1 VARRNVTRA
10 TFAGYLPYDVATY
23 DVPVPRDSSAVLP
36 AAVLFDMD
44 GTLVDTEPYWMRAER
59 EIVAAHGA
67 TWTHEDA
74 LGAVGQAL
82 LTTGTMLRDA
92 GVPLEPAEIVTW
104 LVARV
109 NEQLRESVP
118 WRPGVL
124 ELLEE
129 LRAAQVPCA
138 IVTMSYRSQ
147 AEVVADGAPA
157 GTFAHLV
164 TGDEVTHGKPDPE
177 PYLVAAGLFGARP
190 EDCVA
195 IEDSHPGITSA
206 LASGARTL
214 GVPAEVPVPPRP
226 GLNRAASL
234 KQIDLETLARI
245 ASGEVVDLLG

>member
-1 VARRNVTRA
+1 M
-10 TFAGYLPYDVATY
+10 
-23 DVPVPRDSSAVLP
+23 PVPHDSSAVLP

-44 GTLVDTEPYWMRAER
+44 GTLVDSEPYWMRAER

-82 LTTGTMLRDA
+82 LTTGAMLRDA
-92 GVPLEPAEIVTW
+92 GVPLEPAEIVDQ

-109 NEQLRESVP
+109 NEQLSESVP

-124 ELLEE
+124 ELIEE
-129 LRAAQVPCA
+129 LRAAEVPCA

-147 AEVVADGAPA
+147 AQVVADGAPA
-157 GTFAHLV
+157 GTFSHLV
-164 TGDEVTHGKPDPE
+164 TGDEVTHGKPHPE
-177 PYLVAAGLFGARP
+177 PYLVAAGLFGARA

-195 IEDSHPGITSA
+195 IEDSGPGITSA

-226 GLNRAASL
+226 GLSRAASL
-234 KQIDLETLARI
+234 KQVDLEVLGRI
-245 ASGEVVDLLG
+245 VSGEVVDLLG

>member
-1 VARRNVTRA
+1 MA
-10 TFAGYLPYDVATY
+10 
-23 DVPVPRDSSAVLP
+23 VPRDSAALP

-59 EIVAAHGA
+59 EITAAHGV

-82 LTTGTMLRDA
+82 VTTGTMLRDA
-92 GVPLEPAEIVTW
+92 GVPLTPADIVAW

-109 NEQLRESVP
+109 NEQLREAVP
-118 WRPGVL
+118 WRAGVL
-124 ELLEE
+124 ELLDD

-147 AEVVADGAPA
+147 AEVVAAGAPA

-164 TGDEVTHGKPDPE
+164 TGDEVTHGKPHPE
-177 PYLVAAGLFGARP
+177 PYLVAAGLLGVP
-190 EDCVA
+190 VGDCVA
-195 IEDSHPGITSA
+195 IEDSGPGITSA

-214 GVPAEVPVPPRP
+214 GVPNEVPVPQRP
-226 GLNRAASL
+226 GLSRAASL
-234 KQIDLETLARI
+234 KQIDLETLGRI
-245 ASGEVVDLLG
+245 AAGEVVDLLE

>member
-1 VARRNVTRA
+1 M
-10 TFAGYLPYDVATY
+10 
-23 DVPVPRDSSAVLP
+23 PRDPSAATPDRLP

-67 TWTHEDA
+67 AWTHEDA

-92 GVPLEPAEIVTW
+92 GVPLEPAEIVSW

-109 NEQLRESVP
+109 NEQLRERVP
-118 WRPGVL
+118 WRAGVP
-124 ELLEE
+124 ELLED
-129 LRAAQVPCA
+129 LRAAGVPCA
-138 IVTMSYRSQ
+138 VVTMSYRSQ

-164 TGDEVTHGKPDPE
+164 TGDEVTRGKPHPE
-177 PYLVAAGLFGARP
+177 PYLTAARLLGVRP
-190 EDCVA
+190 QDCVA
-195 IEDSHPGITSA
+195 VEDSGPGITSA

-226 GLNRAASL
+226 GLSRAASL
-234 KQIDLETLARI
+234 KQVDLDTLGRI
-245 ASGEVVDLLG
+245 AAGEVVDLLGD

>member
-1 VARRNVTRA
+1 M
-10 TFAGYLPYDVATY
+10 
-23 DVPVPRDSSAVLP
+23 PVPRDSSAAVPAAALP

-44 GTLVDTEPYWMRAER
+44 GTLVDSEPYWMLAER

-82 LTTGTMLRDA
+82 LTTGAMLHDA

-109 NEQLRESVP
+109 NEQLREAVP

-124 ELLEE
+124 ELLDD
-129 LRAAQVPCA
+129 LRAAEVPCA

-147 AEVVADGAPA
+147 AQVVADGAPA

-164 TGDEVTHGKPDPE
+164 TGDEVTHGKPHPE
-177 PYLVAAGLFGARP
+177 PYLVAAGLFDVRP
-190 EDCVA
+190 QDCVA
-195 IEDSHPGITSA
+195 IEDSGPGITSA

-214 GVPAEVPVPPRP
+214 GVPNEVPVPQRP
-226 GLNRAASL
+226 GLSRAASL
-234 KQIDLETLARI
+234 KQVDLEVLGRI
-245 ASGEVVDLLG
+245 GSGEVVDLLG

>member
-1 VARRNVTRA
+1 M
-10 TFAGYLPYDVATY
+10 
-23 DVPVPRDSSAVLP
+23 PRDSSAAAPAAALP

-44 GTLVDTEPYWMRAER
+44 GTLVDTEPYWMLAER
-59 EIVAAHGA
+59 EIVAEHGA

-82 LTTGTMLRDA
+82 LTTGAMLRDA

-104 LVARV
+104 LVDRV
-109 NEQLRESVP
+109 NEQLREAVP
-118 WRPGVL
+118 WRPGVP
-124 ELLEE
+124 ELLED

-147 AEVVADGAPA
+147 AQVVADGAPA

-164 TGDEVTHGKPDPE
+164 TGDEVTHGKPHPE
-177 PYLVAAGLFGARP
+177 PYLVAADLFGVRP

-195 IEDSHPGITSA
+195 VEDSSPGITSA

-214 GVPAEVPVPPRP
+214 GVPAVVPVPERP
-226 GLNRAASL
+226 GLSRAASL
-234 KQIDLETLARI
+234 KQIDLDVLARI
-245 ASGEVVDLLG
+245 ASGEVIDLLG

>member
-1 VARRNVTRA
+1 MA
-10 TFAGYLPYDVATY
+10 
-23 DVPVPRDSSAVLP
+23 VPHDSSAVLP
-36 AAVLFDMD
+36 AAVLLDMD

-92 GVPLEPAEIVTW
+92 GVPLEPAEIVAW

-109 NEQLRESVP
+109 NEQLREAVP
-118 WRPGVL
+118 WRSGVL
-124 ELLEE
+124 ELLED

-157 GTFAHLV
+157 GTFTYLV
-164 TGDEVTHGKPDPE
+164 TGDEVTQGKPHPE
-177 PYLVAAGLFGARP
+177 PYLVAAGLLGVP
-190 EDCVA
+190 VEDCVA
-195 IEDSHPGITSA
+195 IEDSGPGHHVCA
-206 LASGARTL
+206 RLGRPYPRRAQRGARAAAPGPQPG
-214 GVPAEVPVPPRP
+214 GVAQADRPR
-226 GLNRAASL
+226 GARRGSCRARSWTCSL
-234 KQIDLETLARI
+234 DR
-245 ASGEVVDLLG
+245 

>member
-1 VARRNVTRA
+1 M
-10 TFAGYLPYDVATY
+10 PHE
-23 DVPVPRDSSAVLP
+23 SSALP

-44 GTLVDTEPYWMRAER
+44 GTLVDSEAYWMRAEH
-59 EIVAAHGA
+59 EIVVAHGA

-82 LTTGTMLRDA
+82 LTTGGMLHDA
-92 GVPLEPAEIVTW
+92 GVPLEPAEIVAW

-109 NEQLRESVP
+109 NEQLREAVP
-118 WRPGVL
+118 WRAGVL
-124 ELLEE
+124 ELLED
-129 LRAAQVPCA
+129 LRAADVPCA

-147 AEVVADGAPA
+147 AQVVADGAPA

-164 TGDEVTHGKPDPE
+164 TGDEVTHGKPHPE
-177 PYLVAAGLFGARP
+177 PYLVAAGLFGVRA

-195 IEDSHPGITSA
+195 IEDSGPGITSA

-226 GLNRAASL
+226 GLSRAASL
-234 KQIDLETLARI
+234 KQVDLDLLGRI
-245 ASGEVVDLLG
+245 ASGEVVDLLGAGDLPG